1 MLMSPW
7 KDPEYAKEY
16 DKKYYQRNKEE
27 IKKKTREWYKK
38 NKERKAEYDKSYR
51 EKNKERRAEY
61 NKAYKEKNREK
72 LKQQNKEYY
81 SRSKVKEA
89 RKKYSD
95 KYREENGEIIKQKK
109 KEYYEDNKER
119 ILEKE
124 RRYRE
129 ENRKKIRQRAKELY
143 TPEKAAKRKAYKQK
157 PDVKERQR
165 EWYRQWRKEKYHNDV
180 QYKLTQRLR
189 GRLYGAIKNDYKSG
203 SAIDDLGCT
212 IEELKV
218 YLESQFKEGMT
229 WDNWTNDGWHI
240 DHKKQLSTFDLSDRE
255 QFLEA
260 CHYTNLQPLWWWENL
275 EKRVWE

>member
-1 MLMSPW
+1 MSPW

-16 DKKYYQRNKEE
+16 YKAYYQ
-27 IKKKTREWYKK
+27 K
-38 NKERKAEYDKSYR
+38 NKEKKKAYAKEYR
-51 EKNKERRAEY
+51 EKNKEKKSAYDKEY
-61 NKAYKEKNREK
+61 REKNLEKLKEKNRVYKQKHKER

-81 SRSKVKEA
+81 SQPEVKEQ
-89 RKKYSD
+89 RSQYHKRYK
-95 KYREENGEIIKQKK
+95 EENLEKLSQKS
-109 KEYYEDNKER
+109 KEYYQNNKER

-129 ENRKKIRQRAKELY
+129 ENREKIRQRAKELY
-143 TPEKAAKRKAYKQK
+143 TPEQAAKRKAYKQK
-157 PDVKERQR
+157 SDVKERQR
-165 EWYRQWRKEKYHNDV
+165 EWNRHYRKERYRNDV
-180 QYKLTQRLR
+180 KYKLTHRLR
-189 GRLYGAIKNDYKSG
+189 GRLYNAIKNNCKSG